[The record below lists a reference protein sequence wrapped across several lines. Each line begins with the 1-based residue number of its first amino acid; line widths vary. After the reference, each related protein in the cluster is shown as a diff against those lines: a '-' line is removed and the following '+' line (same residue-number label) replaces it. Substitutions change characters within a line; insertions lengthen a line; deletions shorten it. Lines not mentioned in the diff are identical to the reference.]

1 MPWVTC
7 EPALIQ
13 PPAVAGFLMAL
24 VEESM
29 AARTPRARARKD
41 KERRAR
47 KARAKVSS
55 MARAKVEDKTA
66 THVVF
71 ADNKVT
77 GAMNVLIVNEL
88 RQ

>member
-1 MPWVTC
+1 
-7 EPALIQ
+7 
-13 PPAVAGFLMAL
+13 MAL

-29 AARTPRARARKD
+29 AARTPRAR
-41 KERRAR
+41 
-47 KARAKVSS
+47 VSS